1 METGFGPRHY
11 RGGAAPAGL
20 ASFVVRVRETD
31 LWIAAPR
38 DLSHE
43 AAESA
48 RRHREGLERVIAAV
62 PGFAGSLGPVPAPPG
77 APPVVRAMVKA
88 GEACG
93 VGPMAGVAGAIAE
106 AVARD
111 LARDLSRGR
120 PGLPE
125 VMVENGGDLYL
136 IGEEERTVAVWA
148 GLSPF
153 SGRIGIRVRPGR
165 GVSVCTSSATV
176 GPSLSLGRADA
187 ATVVSRSGA
196 LADAAASFL
205 GNRLGSPGDLDGALA
220 AVTALPGVAG
230 ALGMVGDRM
239 GAMGRIELVP
249 LGA

>member
-11 RGGAAPAGL
+11 RGGAAPSGL
-20 ASFVVRVRETD
+20 TPFVVRVGQTD
-31 LWIAAPR
+31 LWIAAGR
-38 DLSHE
+38 DLSRE

-48 RRHREGLERVIAAV
+48 RLHRAGLEEALAALPGLAASLV
-62 PGFAGSLGPVPAPPG
+62 PFPVPKDAP
-77 APPVVRAMVKA
+77 AVVRAMAEA
-88 GEACG
+88 GRICG

-111 LARDLSRGR
+111 LARELSREEG
-120 PGLPE
+120 PGTPE

-136 IGEEERTVAVWA
+136 LGMQERTVAVWA

-153 SGRIGIRVRPGR
+153 SGKVGIRVKPGK
-165 GVSVCTSSATV
+165 GIAVCTSSATV

-187 ATVVSRSGA
+187 ATVVARSGA

-205 GNRLGSPGDLDGALA
+205 GNRLGSSTDLEGALA
-220 AVTALPGVAG
+220 ATTALPGVMG

-239 GAMGRIELVP
+239 GALGRIELVA
-249 LGA
+249 LG